1 MVKKLHRLPYVNYME
16 VDVSSPAESFFHI
29 NQTKTTSFNDS
40 AVNSGLEKE
49 LALQEKL
56 NHRMRKE
63 IKLLSEDNSFLKSQI
78 EKMKIF
84 VPVSLFGNNSKSPIT
99 NPKSWEMAAKV
110 MKNTTKVRLSEKVKY
125 LEDLVKELIHR
136 NHIFRTDELKLLQ
149 RQAEEKENLEQQL
162 DITNAK

>member
-29 NQTKTTSFNDS
+29 NQTKTTSVNDS

-84 VPVSLFGNNSKSPIT
+84 VPVSLFGNNSKNPIT
-99 NPKSWEMAAKV
+99 NPKSWELAAKV